1 MNNFRK
7 IPSVDV
13 ILQQDDI
20 KQIGEEFNLDMVTL
34 LIREV
39 LTETR
44 KEVSEGQTPPLIESI
59 VKSIVEIASTRWRT
73 WPEAVINATGVI
85 LHTNLGRAPLSK
97 ESILSA
103 RRASEGYSDLELDLA
118 TGKRGSRQ
126 AQVSQLICDLVG
138 SEAAIIVNNNA
149 AALIL
154 GLAAIA
160 NGKGVI
166 VSRSEAVE
174 IGGGF
179 RIPDVLKQSGATLN
193 EIGTTNRTYIRDYES
208 AIKAETACLLKVHTS
223 NFLVTGFT
231 HETTLDELVEVG
243 IRYGIPLLYDLGSGC
258 FLDTSEFG
266 MAHEPTIQES
276 IAAGVDLTFFSCDK
290 LLGGPQAGVIL
301 GKKELI
307 SRLANHPLSRAVRI
321 DKLNLTALASTLVH
335 YVKGEALTQI
345 PIWRMI
351 SAPIE
356 ELKSRV
362 LRWQES
368 FRVKSEVIQ
377 GSSTIGGGSLPG
389 QTMPTWLLAI
399 SGSGNKYSAA
409 EVAKRLRGSDHPV
422 IARIESDLVL
432 LDPRTVLPE
441 EEPVLLET
449 LKTATSG

>member
-1 MNNFRK
+1 MLPQMNNFRK

-179 RIPDVLKQSGATLN
+179 RIPDVLAQSGSRLV
-193 EIGTTNRTYIRDYES
+193 EVGTTNRTYSRDFES
-208 AIKAETACLLKVHTS
+208 AIDEDTGALLSVHAS
-223 NFLVTGFT
+223 NFKIVGFT
-231 HETTLDELVEVG
+231 HSPKISELVEVG
-243 IRYGIPLLYDLGSGC
+243 NKSNVPVLHDVGSGC
-258 FLDTSEFG
+258 IVDATKYGL
-266 MAHEPTIQES
+266 AKEPMPQES
-276 IAAGVDLTFFSCDK
+276 VDSNVDLCFFSADK
-290 LLGGPQAGVIL
+290 LLGGPQAGIVV
-301 GKKELI
+301 GKKHYIQKL
-307 SRLANHPLSRAVRI
+307 SSHPLARAFRI
-321 DKLNLTALASTLVH
+321 DKMSLAALNETLLH
-335 YVKGEALTQI
+335 YLRGEIETKI
-345 PIWRMI
+345 PVWQMI
-351 SAPIE
+351 SATVEDLSVRSKYIC
-356 ELKSRV
+356 
-362 LRWQES
+362 ES
-368 FRVKSEVIQ
+368 LGPTLETVKSSATV
-377 GSSTIGGGSLPG
+377 GGGSLPG
-389 QTMPTWLLAI
+389 EHLDSVAI
-399 SGSGNKYSAA
+399 SIK
-409 EVAKRLRGSDHPV
+409 AKSPNDVGRKLREANYPV
-422 IARIESDLVL
+422 VGRIEDDRFILDL
-432 LDPRTVLPE
+432 RTVLPE
-441 EEPVLLET
+441 QDPFLVKS
-449 LKTATSG
+449 LKQILV